1 MELGIDGRSVL
12 VTGGSGGIGQAIVR
26 TLAREGARVVVHYRS
41 QAAEAE
47 ALAAEVA
54 GVALGADLTDE
65 DEVAALVEGAVAAF
79 GRLDAVV
86 ANAGVWPSE
95 PLPLWELDL
104 ERWRRTIDVDL
115 TGTFLTVRGF
125 LRHVAADPAAVEA
138 PAIVLVG
145 STAGTYGE
153 AGHADYAAAKGA
165 LQHGLLRSLK
175 NELADLHPR
184 GRANAVA
191 PGWVATPMTAER
203 LTEEAIERAT
213 ATMALRKV
221 ATPEDV
227 AAAVAWLL
235 SPVAAGHVTGELVTI
250 AGGME
255 GRLLHP
261 PSARPEERS

>member
-1 MELGIDGRSVL
+1 MDLGLDGTAVL
-12 VTGGSGGIGQAIVR
+12 VTGASGGIGQAVAR
-26 TLAREGARVVVHYRS
+26 TLAGEGARVVVHYRS
-41 QAAEAE
+41 QADEAE
-47 ALAAEVA
+47 ELAAEV
-54 GVALGADLTDE
+54 GGIALGADLTSE
-65 DEVAALVEGAVAAF
+65 EEVAALVHDAVATF
-79 GRLDAVV
+79 GGLDAVV

-95 PLPLWELDL
+95 PLPLWELSL
-104 ERWRRTIDVDL
+104 ERWRHTLEVDL
-115 TGTFLTVRGF
+115 TGTFLTLRAF
-125 LRHVAADPAAVEA
+125 LRHVAEDVAAVPA

-153 AGHADYAAAKGA
+153 AGHSDYAAAKA
-165 LQHGLLRSLK
+165 AMQHGLLRSLK

-184 GRANAVA
+184 GRVNAVA
-191 PGWVATPMTAER
+191 PGWVATPMTAGK
-203 LTEEAIERAT
+203 LTDEAVARAT

-235 SPVAAGHVTGELVTI
+235 SPVAAGHLTGEVVTV

-261 PSARPEERS
+261 PS

>member
-1 MELGIDGRSVL
+1 MDLGLDGNAVL

-26 TLAREGARVVVHYRS
+26 ALAGEGARVAVHYRS
-41 QAAEAE
+41 QAAAAE
-47 ALAAEVA
+47 ALAAEVG

-65 DEVAALVEGAVAAF
+65 GEVATLVDDAVAAF

-86 ANAGVWPSE
+86 ANAGVWP
-95 PLPLWELDL
+95 PDPRPLWELELD
-104 ERWRRTIDVDL
+104 RWRRTIDVDL
-115 TGTFLTVRGF
+115 TATFLTLRAF
-125 LRHVAADPAAVEA
+125 LRHVARDVGAVDA

-175 NELADLHPR
+175 NEVADLHPR
-184 GRANAVA
+184 GRVNAVA
-191 PGWVATPMTAER
+191 PGWVATPMTAAN
-203 LTEEAIERAT
+203 LTDEAVARAT

-221 ATPEDV
+221 ATPGDV
-227 AAAVAWLL
+227 AGAVAWLL
-235 SPVAAGHVTGELVTI
+235 SPTAAGHVTGEVVTV

-261 PSARPEERS
+261 PG